1 MDFEKL
7 GLFYLGRPVDAS
19 GATRPEPYLVDA
31 RDFTTHAM
39 CVGMTGSGKTGLCLG
54 LLEEAAIDGIPVLA
68 IDPKGD
74 VGNLLLSFPSLEAS
88 SFEPWVS
95 ADDAARAGQPVS
107 AFAQQEATRWREGL
121 ASWGQD
127 AARIARMRAAADF
140 TVYTPGSS
148 SGRQLSIIQS
158 LSAPPP
164 AIAED
169 AEMLGDRVAGAVG
182 SLLSLLGIDGDPL
195 TSREHILLSTL
206 LTRAWSAGES
216 VDLGALIQQIQ
227 TPPVTR
233 VGVMDIE
240 AFFPQKDRFALAT
253 RLNNLLASP
262 GFSAWLDGDPLD
274 IGRLLYDANGRPRV
288 SIISIAHLDD
298 AERMFVVSLLLGE
311 LVTWMRTQP
320 GTTSLRALLYMDEVF
335 GYLPPI
341 ANPPSKRPMLT
352 LLKQARAFGVGVT
365 LATQNPVDMDYKAL
379 ANIGI
384 WMIGRLQTDRDRARL
399 LDGLEGAAGGTLD
412 RAAAEVAITGLGK
425 RRFFVHNVH
434 AKAPVTIES
443 RWCLS
448 YLRGPLTREDL
459 KRLSTNV
466 PAQLPVS
473 PAPASSVGATAP
485 SRVASSTTQARPM
498 LPSEIPQYFTPVS
511 PRQSQ
516 WVPGLYGAAEVAFS
530 DAKRGVDETRVVTV
544 TVPLDPS
551 MILIEWDQ
559 ATPCDL
565 EPRHLD
571 REPASTSGEGAWG
584 DLPPAA
590 VQAKSYA
597 RWAKDFERWLAK
609 SQRLDL
615 LRDPN
620 TGLVSAVG
628 EDERAFRVRVSEA
641 GREAR
646 DAAIDKIRAK
656 YASKIQTA
664 TDKVRRMELAVGK
677 EQQDVSQHRVQAG
690 LSTASTIGAA
700 VLGALFGRSRGINA
714 GTIGKATTA
723 AKGWARGSKEAEDVK
738 RAEDNLR
745 AAQEALAALEAEVTE
760 AIQAIE
766 NPQAPL
772 AFETVSLTPK
782 RGGVHVHLLALLWD
796 GR

>member
-1 MDFEKL
+1 MMDFERL
-7 GLFYLGRPVDAS
+7 GLFYLGRPVDPAS
-19 GATRPEPYLVDA
+19 GATRPDPYLVDA

-39 CVGMTGSGKTGLCLG
+39 CVGMTGSGKTGLCLS

-74 VGNLLLSFPSLEAS
+74 VGNLLLSFPSLDPS

-95 ADDAARAGQPVS
+95 ADDAARAGVPVS
-107 AFAQQEATRWREGL
+107 TFAQQEATRWKEGL

-127 AARIARMRAAADF
+127 AARIARMRAAAEF

-148 SGRQLSIIQS
+148 AGRPLSILQS
-158 LSAPPP
+158 LAAPPP
-164 AIAED
+164 AIADD
-169 AEMLGDRVAGAVG
+169 AEMLADRVAGAVG
-182 SLLSLLGIDGDPL
+182 SLLSLLGVDGDPL

-216 VDLGALIQQIQ
+216 VDLGTLIQQIQ

-233 VGVMDIE
+233 VGVMDLE

-262 GFSAWLDGDPLD
+262 GFAAWLEGDPLD
-274 IGRLLYDANGRPRV
+274 IGRLLYDASGRPRV
-288 SIISIAHLDD
+288 SVISIAHLDD

-320 GTTSLRALLYMDEVF
+320 GTTSLRAMLYMDEVF

-352 LLKQARAFGVGVT
+352 LLKQARAFGLGVT

-384 WMIGRLQTDRDRARL
+384 WMIGRLQTDRDRGRL

-412 RAAAEVAITGLGK
+412 RAAAETAITGLGK

-459 KRLSTNV
+459 KRLKGAPSAAQ
-466 PAQLPVS
+466 PAPTAAVS
-473 PAPASSVGATAP
+473 PASAPVAAATSSARPVLP
-485 SRVASSTTQARPM
+485 PDVPQFFSSTVSE
-498 LPSEIPQYFTPVS
+498 PSM
-511 PRQSQ
+511 
-516 WVPGLYGAAEVAFS
+516 WVPTLYGAAEVAFV
-530 DAKRGVDETRVVTV
+530 DAKRGVDVQRMVTLA
-544 TVPLDPS
+544 VPLDPS
-551 MILIEWDQ
+551 LILIEWDR
-559 ATPCDL
+559 AVESECD
-565 EPRHLD
+565 PRHLE
-571 REPASTSGEGAWG
+571 REPAGNQATTAWG
-584 DLPPAA
+584 ELPAA
-590 VQAKSYA
+590 AAQAKSYPK
-597 RWAKDFERWLAK
+597 WSKDFERWLAK
-609 SQRLDL
+609 SQRLEL
-615 LRDPN
+615 WRDPQ
-620 TGLVSAVG
+620 TGLVSAPD
-628 EDERAFRVRVSEA
+628 EDERAFRVRVNEA
-641 GREAR
+641 GREQR
-646 DAAIDKIRAK
+646 DAAVDKIRTK

-664 TDKVRRMELAVGK
+664 TDKVRRMELALGK

-723 AKGWARGSKEAEDVK
+723 AKGWARGSKEAEDVT

-745 AAQEALAALEAEVTE
+745 AAREALAALEAEVTAAVE
-760 AIQAIE
+760 AID
-766 NPQAPL
+766 APSSHTS
-772 AFETVSLTPK
+772 FETVALAPK
-782 RGGVHVHLLALLWD
+782 RGGVHVHVLGVLWE